1 MPRAQAAARKNA
13 AAAACVPSR
22 DGGWLSLRTSKRRNP
37 SSRTGHNDDD
47 GLPFSDEILLAIFAC
62 SGVLSLADLVRCGAT
77 CRRWLRLI
85 STEAE
90 FICRRSSAPPSASR
104 CTGLAVGFF
113 HQMPEGD
120 PRFIPLNTSRF
131 PSFELEA
138 GEMFRAARVVSSRN
152 GRLVVQLRCA
162 SVGAALKLAV
172 VNPITGDVRVLPT
185 LSSKDRPGRY
195 ACALLTAADDLAGG
209 IADPRAAGF
218 LMVML
223 VYSRKNFTACPD
235 GSHDRQLQVRVLLPD
250 EGNNNGGGTGPDGSH
265 QWKEAHKMLY
275 PLPDMMTGRVQ
286 GVHLLQASERSGI
299 ILFITSRYD
308 QLNPSNCL
316 YALDTGKKMAQPW
329 MIVDALPDG
338 ICWWWPKSR
347 GSFHGYEMDRV
358 DFLASLGGRGDGG
371 NGA

>member
-138 GEMFRAARVVSSRN
+138 GEMFRAARVV
-152 GRLVVQLRCA
+152 
-162 SVGAALKLAV
+162 
-172 VNPITGDVRVLPT
+172 
-185 LSSKDRPGRY
+185 
-195 ACALLTAADDLAGG
+195 
-209 IADPRAAGF
+209 
-218 LMVML
+218 
-223 VYSRKNFTACPD
+223 
-235 GSHDRQLQVRVLLPD
+235 
-250 EGNNNGGGTGPDGSH
+250 
-265 QWKEAHKMLY
+265 
-275 PLPDMMTGRVQ
+275 VQ